1 MRQYFVDLVIS
12 LAHLRYVIL
21 SYSFSYFLSYI
32 ASLALCPIKQVTT
45 NVRKLI
51 PNFWQNNAL
60 PWQAIASFKPQG
72 QTGWDRE
79 NKFIHLP
86 ESLFRR
92 PQRRIH
98 EAGSNKLSKTTNSS
112 QKNGG
117 TTFHKCTQ
125 DNAKEESTR
134 PRLSWMAVCEKNCD
148 EKYSTMVQDIKNL
161 DLKNMLLIELPR
173 TASRD
178 TKPVTHRKTIS
189 IPLVPFE
196 SDATNDVEEGDK
208 SLPQGWR
215 ELTSHTTGHT
225 YYGNIY
231 TGESVWKR
239 PTTCAIAD
247 SSPRKSQQLRT
258 MTGLLSDQP
267 LSRRTVRTDVKKG
280 SEEPVPHNSIKHLP
294 RNKGICGQIEQWKPE
309 AARAKPGVTPE
320 ILPADQHNPNVVGVS
335 EAPLAHRVDLSRL
348 PPTQTTDQP
357 SVRFGFMPKA
367 SMMCFSCF
375 TLPVRR
381 HVTRK
386 HSDETRSI
394 SAEHSKGNFAVL
406 VPHFAC
412 SAGACNLRC
421 SLSACFLQSMQ
432 SVEHASSCGRCMF
445 CIFMAGCLR
454 TNKTKCIFAVSSDL
468 QLSYR
473 TTGQGRRAALFR

>member
-1 MRQYFVDLVIS
+1 M
-12 LAHLRYVIL
+12 
-21 SYSFSYFLSYI
+21 
-32 ASLALCPIKQVTT
+32 
-45 NVRKLI
+45 
-51 PNFWQNNAL
+51 
-60 PWQAIASFKPQG
+60 PWQSFKLQG

-86 ESLFRR
+86 ESLFKR

-98 EAGSNKLSKTTNSS
+98 EAGSNKLSKTRNFS

-117 TTFHKCTQ
+117 TTFHKDEASTQ

-189 IPLVPFE
+189 IPLVPFG
-196 SDATNDVEEGDK
+196 SDATNDVEAGEK

-239 PTTCAIAD
+239 PTTGAIAD

-258 MTGLLSDQP
+258 VTGSLSDHK
-267 LSRRTVRTDVKKG
+267 T
-280 SEEPVPHNSIKHLP
+280 LP

-309 AARAKPGVTPE
+309 AARAKPDVTPE
-320 ILPADQHNPNVVGVS
+320 ILPADQHNPNVVGFS
-335 EAPLAHRVDLSRL
+335 EGPLAHRVDLTTL

-386 HSDETRSI
+386 HSNETRSI
-394 SAEHSKGNFAVL
+394 SAEHSTGNFAVL

-412 SAGACNLRC
+412 SARACNLRG
-421 SLSACFLQSMQ
+421 SLYAHAFWRACK
-432 SVEHASSCGRCMF
+432 VWNT
-445 CIFMAGCLR
+445 CIFVWKMHVLHLHGRLP
-454 TNKTKCIFAVSSDL
+454 SDQQNEMYICRFL
-468 QLSYR
+468 
-473 TTGQGRRAALFR
+473 

>member
-1 MRQYFVDLVIS
+1 
-12 LAHLRYVIL
+12 
-21 SYSFSYFLSYI
+21 
-32 ASLALCPIKQVTT
+32 
-45 NVRKLI
+45 
-51 PNFWQNNAL
+51 L
-60 PWQAIASFKPQG
+60 PWQSIIASFKPQG

-86 ESLFRR
+86 ESLFKR
-92 PQRRIH
+92 PQR
-98 EAGSNKLSKTTNSS
+98 NFS

-117 TTFHKCTQ
+117 TIFHKDEASTQ

-161 DLKNMLLIELPR
+161 DLKNMLLIELPP

-189 IPLVPFE
+189 IPLIPFE
-196 SDATNDVEEGDK
+196 SDSTNDVKEADK

-239 PTTCAIAD
+239 PTTDAITD

-258 MTGLLSDQP
+258 VTESLSDQP
-267 LSRRTVRTDVKKG
+267 LIRRAVRTDVKKG

-294 RNKGICGQIEQWKPE
+294 RNKAICGQIVQWNPE
-309 AARAKPGVTPE
+309 AALAKPDVTPE

-335 EAPLAHRVDLSRL
+335 EAPQAHRVDLSTL

-357 SVRFGFMPKA
+357 SVHFGFMPKA

-381 HVTRK
+381 HATRK
-386 HSDETRSI
+386 HSNETRST
-394 SAEHSKGNFAVL
+394 SAEHTKGHFAVL

-412 SAGACNLRC
+412 SARACNLHG
-421 SLSACFLQSMQ
+421 SLYACFLQSMQ

-445 CIFMAGCLR
+445 TPSWQVVFGP
-454 TNKTKCIFAVSSDL
+454 TKRNVSL
-468 QLSYR
+468 PFPL
-473 TTGQGRRAALFR
+473 TCKCPTGQPDKVDGQLCFDDGIGLEILSPRLATPRSMQSHSDIHRRKNTVYTEMVSPASS